1 MQTLQS
7 DFDRNSNEGRNTLP
21 SDLSQ
26 VSGDE
31 EVPLSMYLFEAF
43 RTKLFHYPFEEASDE
58 EIKELLDSPDSGMAV
73 LFSFLTFVH

>member
-7 DFDRNSNEGRNTLP
+7 DFDGNSNEGRNTLL
-21 SDLSQ
+21 SDMSQ
-26 VSGDE
+26 ASGDD

-43 RTKLFHYPFEEASDE
+43 RSKLFHYPFEEASDE
-58 EIKELLDSPDSGMAV
+58 EMKELLDSPDSGMAV